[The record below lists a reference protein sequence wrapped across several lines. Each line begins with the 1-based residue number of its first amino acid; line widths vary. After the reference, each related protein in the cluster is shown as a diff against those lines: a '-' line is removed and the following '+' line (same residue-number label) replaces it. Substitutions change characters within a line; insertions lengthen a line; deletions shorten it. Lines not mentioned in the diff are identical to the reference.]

1 MKRNEADDLIRT
13 RMVGLV
19 GTAGRGDARGY
30 VEKAFGLK
38 YGTYSRRL
46 KTPGELTLNTLRRI
60 AQTCCMT
67 DDEILKLFGR
77 KGGRA

>member
-1 MKRNEADDLIRT
+1 MRTNEADNLIRT

-30 VEKAFGLK
+30 VEKAFGMK

-46 KTPGELTLNTLRRI
+46 KDPGEITLNTLRQI
-60 AQTCCMT
+60 AKTCSMT
-67 DDEILKLFGR
+67 DDEILTLFGR
-77 KGGRA
+77 KGKR